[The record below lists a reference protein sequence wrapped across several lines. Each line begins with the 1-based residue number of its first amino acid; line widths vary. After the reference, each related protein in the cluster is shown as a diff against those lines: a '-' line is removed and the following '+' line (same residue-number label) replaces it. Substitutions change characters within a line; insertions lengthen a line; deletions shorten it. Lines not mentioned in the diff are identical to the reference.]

1 MILEDNIYKAVR
13 SPKRQTGKKKKKN
26 EGSSKLNSLS
36 SNLKIIYIY
45 IQKINQEVI
54 DNL

>member
-13 SPKRQTGKKKKKN
+13 SQKRQTREKKKN

-36 SNLKIIYIY
+36 SNLKIYIY
-45 IQKINQEVI
+45 IKDQSGVY
-54 DNL
+54 